1 MNVSAGGMDGR
12 MDHERRF
19 VQQSVR
25 ARLLNLHSSMVVD
38 EDEVF
43 RLDQGEVLPLARHQS
58 TIARISHENNT
69 HE

>member
-1 MNVSAGGMDGR
+1 MRVCSAVDIGTRRVDGR

-38 EDEVF
+38 EDEIAW
-43 RLDQGEVLPLARHQS
+43 LDQREVLAL
-58 TIARISHENNT
+58 
-69 HE
+69 